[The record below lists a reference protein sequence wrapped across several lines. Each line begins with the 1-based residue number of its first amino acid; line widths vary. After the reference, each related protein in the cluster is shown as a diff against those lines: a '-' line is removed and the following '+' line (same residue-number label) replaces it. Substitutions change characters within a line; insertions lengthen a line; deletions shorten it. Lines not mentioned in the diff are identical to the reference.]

1 MRSSAPALV
10 NVGLGR
16 RAANELGNPWC
27 IVACGYGDERS
38 VRALVWMLNA
48 NIPSRLLEVPLL
60 RITKENDEERFELV
74 AQA

>member
-1 MRSSAPALV
+1 
-10 NVGLGR
+10 
-16 RAANELGNPWC
+16 
-27 IVACGYGDERS
+27 
-38 VRALVWMLNA
+38 MLNA